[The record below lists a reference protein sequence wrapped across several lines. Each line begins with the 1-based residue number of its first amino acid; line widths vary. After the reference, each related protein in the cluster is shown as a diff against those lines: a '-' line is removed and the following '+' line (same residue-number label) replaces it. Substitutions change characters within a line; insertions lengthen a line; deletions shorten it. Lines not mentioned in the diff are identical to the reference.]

1 MASSFVLVLMKIL
14 VVAAGK
20 PALPFAKIGIEEY
33 LKRLTRYGSVELKLV
48 KDGSSEEVS
57 ERLLEAS
64 KGCFRI
70 VLDERG
76 DLWTT
81 ETIVRHFRSWQMN
94 AVKKVAFLIGA
105 ADGHTEALR
114 QSGDQLLAL
123 SKFTLQHEFALVLLL
138 EQIYRAHTILKGEP
152 YHR

>member
-1 MASSFVLVLMKIL
+1 MKIA
-14 VVAAGK
+14 VIAAGK
-20 PALPFAKIGIEEY
+20 PALPFAKTGIEEY
-33 LKRLTRYGSVELKLV
+33 LKRLRRYGNVELKLV
-48 KDGSSEEVS
+48 RDGSSEEVS
-57 ERLLEAS
+57 ARLRDAS
-64 KGCFRI
+64 EGHIRI

-81 ETIVRHFRSWQMN
+81 EALKNKMEHWQLN
-94 AVKKVAFLIGA
+94 SVKRIAFLIGA

-114 QSGDQLLAL
+114 QSADHLLAL

>member
-1 MASSFVLVLMKIL
+1 MKIL
-14 VVAAGK
+14 IIAAGK
-20 PALPFAKIGIEEY
+20 PALPFAKTGIEEY
-33 LKRLTRYGSVELKLV
+33 LKRLTRYGNVELKLV
-48 KDGSSEEVS
+48 KDGTSEDVS
-57 ERLLEAS
+57 ARLLEAS
-64 KGCFRI
+64 KGCYRI

-76 DLWTT
+76 ELWTT
-81 ETIVRHFRSWQMN
+81 DKLVSGLRSWQMN

-138 EQIYRAHTILKGEP
+138 EQIYRAHTIMKGEP